1 MRAFGWVFGVL
12 GLMGLVGA
20 VGFGAWWH
28 WFTVGVCGDGEVLLE
43 GEAQRR
49 HKGGI
54 KKGSGT

>member
-28 WFTVGVCGDGEVLLE
+28 WFSMGVCVVMARCCWSERRKE
-43 GEAQRR
+43 GT
-49 HKGGI
+49 
-54 KKGSGT
+54 KKG